1 MRNLIAKNA
10 HFVVAI
16 EMKKG
21 TNTTTKK
28 KKKIDR

>member
-10 HFVVAI
+10 RFVVSI

-28 KKKIDR
+28 IK